1 MKFLATLVLILGLA
15 TVALAGNNNTPAN
28 DCPGNSCHGGAGGDG
43 GNASAQG
50 GDGGNASSVSGSA
63 SQAAAISGAL
73 AGSSSGSSAA
83 INDNSSYDYTESTVA
98 PNTTAASAAVDN
110 ICGNVSGV
118 SGSGGVFGGGLNIP
132 SVECQIHKHLL
143 FQQAHAGTPAAKFE
157 TFCFWFLLMVI
168 VCFVLVVF

>member
-15 TVALAGNNNTPAN
+15 TVASATNNGNN

-43 GNASAQG
+43 GNAT
-50 GDGGNASSVSGSA
+50 SVSGST

-83 INDNSSYDYTESTVA
+83 INDSSSYKYTEATVA

-118 SGSGGVFGGGLNIP
+118 SGSGGVFGGGLNRP

-157 TFCFWFLLMVI
+157 TFCFWFPSTVI
-168 VCFVLVVF
+168 VRLALAAF